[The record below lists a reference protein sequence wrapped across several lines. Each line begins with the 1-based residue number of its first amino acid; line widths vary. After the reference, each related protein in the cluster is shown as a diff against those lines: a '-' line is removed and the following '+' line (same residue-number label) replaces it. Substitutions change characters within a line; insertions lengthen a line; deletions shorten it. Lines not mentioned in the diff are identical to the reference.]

1 MTIDDVRKKITTL
14 VVKKEMLHTR
24 KEECKNTLTA
34 LEKEVQA
41 VLEAQVFLQLKA
53 QQTQEKIKLRLEDIV
68 NLALHAVFGDMYKF
82 QLSFVLRRNKTE
94 CDIQLIENNVVMD
107 DILDSTGGGAGDI
120 VSFFLRVALLVISG
134 KRRLLILDE
143 PFKGVDAERKPI
155 ALQVLK
161 ELTEDL
167 GIQVICVTHDQK
179 IVAIADQ
186 VIKVRKDDGKSFV
199 EVV

>member
-1 MTIDDVRKKITTL
+1 
-14 VVKKEMLHTR
+14 
-24 KEECKNTLTA
+24 
-34 LEKEVQA
+34 
-41 VLEAQVFLQLKA
+41 
-53 QQTQEKIKLRLEDIV
+53 
-68 NLALHAVFGDMYKF
+68 
-82 QLSFVLRRNKTE
+82 
-94 CDIQLIENNVVMD
+94 MD